1 MTEESPIHDR
11 WLAVDEIAEYLGVS
25 RDTVYN
31 WISER
36 GMPGRKVGRFWKFKK
51 DAVDAWVE
59 SGGSD
64 TGADVSPNGARS
76 SSEEAEA

>member
-1 MTEESPIHDR
+1 MTADSPVFDR
-11 WLAVDEIAEYLGVS
+11 WLSVDEVAEYLGVS

-31 WISER
+31 WVSER

-64 TGADVSPNGARS
+64 SAGGS
-76 SSEEAEA
+76 SASRMRIDEEEAGA